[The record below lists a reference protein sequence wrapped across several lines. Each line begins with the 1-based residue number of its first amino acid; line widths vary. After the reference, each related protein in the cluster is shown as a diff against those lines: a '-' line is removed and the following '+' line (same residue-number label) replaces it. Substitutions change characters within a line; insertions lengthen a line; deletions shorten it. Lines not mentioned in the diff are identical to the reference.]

1 MSKLYD
7 FTRLVNKYSKSF
19 EVVYQQDGGSYVG
32 GKYVSAGTVTEAATG
47 AIIPMSE
54 RKIYGS
60 GGTYTAKDR
69 QLIMLEP
76 VKGPLKGVKVRYKGC
91 EYSVEQETDHTDYSD
106 VNVYWLKWVSN
117 FD

>member
-1 MSKLYD
+1 MSKLYN
-7 FTRLVNKYSKSF
+7 FTRLVNKYSNPF
-19 EVVYQQDGGSYVG
+19 EVIYQQEGSYIG
-32 GKYVSAGTVTEAATG
+32 GKYVAGGELKEPAMG

-60 GGTYTAKDR
+60 GGTYTTKDR
-69 QLIMLEP
+69 QLIMLESI
-76 VKGPLKGVKVRYKGC
+76 KRPLKEVKVRYKGC
-91 EYSVEQETDHTDYSD
+91 EYSVEQETDYTDYSD